1 MVHLILFAII
11 ITAYALKNYRE
22 KYQVIPFII
31 LFLFSAVRYQYGN
44 DYNSYLRRF
53 NLIKIGVDSSN
64 IENGYEFLN
73 KIFPNFYL
81 LIVALSFF
89 YIAVIYWLIKNNV
102 KKEYIWISIFIF
114 CVNPYLFLINLSAL
128 RQCIAICL
136 FVIATEHIIKKNLV
150 KYIAI
155 ILLAGLFHQSAL
167 LLLPVYFVINTK
179 SFNRKHVAVIVVIVA
194 VLLFRFNIS
203 ELVNKVIGWLGNSSY
218 AYYASSDRT
227 NSLRATIL
235 SSLYMIYVLLN
246 INKISGKKAVYIKL
260 YLIGSIL
267 GVVAF
272 RMSMITRIQMYFDI
286 FSVVA
291 IPSIIERIP
300 MTGRIYIKRN
310 RPIATVLDLRN
321 RYILPC
327 TLVLI
332 YLLRYYSFFTN
343 PMWSSFRTYKTI
355 LSLI

>member
-1 MVHLILFAII
+1 MVHLILFGVII
-11 ITAYALKNYRE
+11 IAYALKNYRE
-22 KYQVIPFII
+22 RYQAIPFIV
-31 LFLFSAVRYQYGN
+31 LFLFSSLRYQYGN
-44 DYNSYLRRF
+44 DYNNYLRMF
-53 NLIKIGVDSSN
+53 NLTKIGVNYSN
-64 IENGYEFLN
+64 IENGYELLN

-81 LIVALSFF
+81 LVFALSFF

-102 KKEYIWISIFIF
+102 KKEYIWISVFVF
-114 CVNPYLFLINLSAL
+114 CINPSLFLVNLSAL
-128 RQCIAICL
+128 RQCIAMCL
-136 FVIATEHIIKKNLV
+136 FVIATENIIDKNLV
-150 KYIAI
+150 RYVVI
-155 ILLAGLFHQSAL
+155 ILFATLFHKSAV
-167 LLLPVYFVINTK
+167 LLLPIYFVINTK
-179 SFNRKHVAVIVVIVA
+179 SFNRKHVAAIIVIVG
-194 VLLFRFNIS
+194 VLFFRFDIPK
-203 ELVNKVIGWLGNSSY
+203 LVNRVIAWFGNSNY
-218 AYYASSDRT
+218 TYYASSNIT

-246 INKISGKKAVYIKL
+246 INKISGEKAVYIKL
-260 YLIGSIL
+260 YLIGTIL
-267 GVVAF
+267 GVMAF
-272 RMSMITRIQMYFDI
+272 RMSMLTRIQMYFDI

-291 IPSIIERIP
+291 IPAIIEQIP